1 MDQRKGDW
9 LEHGGSEEAD
19 CDMSEVDREKE
30 GRGREGN
37 PGVPVSTVFCWRPKN
52 SRERKDANPE
62 VAKKEDAIEVER

>member
-19 CDMSEVDREKE
+19 CDMSEVDRERE

-37 PGVPVSTVFCWRPKN
+37 PGVPVFHGFLL
-52 SRERKDANPE
+52 
-62 VAKKEDAIEVER
+62 EVEKQ